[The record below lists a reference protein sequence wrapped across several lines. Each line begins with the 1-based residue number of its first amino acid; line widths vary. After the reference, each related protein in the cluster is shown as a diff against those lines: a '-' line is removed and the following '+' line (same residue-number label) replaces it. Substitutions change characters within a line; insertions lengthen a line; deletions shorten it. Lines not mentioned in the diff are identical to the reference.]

1 MNDLQQLPALLLPWY
16 EKEKRRL
23 PWREDKDPY
32 HVWLSEIMLQQTRVE
47 AVIGYYRR
55 FLDALPTIKA
65 LAETDEETLL
75 KLWEGL
81 GYYNRA
87 RNLQKAA
94 QVIAQQHGGV
104 FPNTYD
110 AIRALP
116 WTAMCCVC
124 LRAIAKAGS
133 TLTNRAP
140 KPPSK
145 TRCARSTVRQTA
157 AR

>member
-16 EKEKRRL
+16 EKEKRDL
-23 PWREDKDPY
+23 PWRNDNDPY

-47 AVIGYYRR
+47 AVVGYYHS
-55 FLDALPTIKA
+55 FLEALPTIQA

-94 QVIAQQHGGV
+94 QVIVQQHGGDPMQA
-104 FPNTYD
+104 F
-110 AIRALP
+110 RAMAEENGLDP
-116 WTAMCCVC
+116 DEILSM
-124 LRAIAKAGS
+124 IS
-133 TLTNRAP
+133 
-140 KPPSK
+140 
-145 TRCARSTVRQTA
+145 
-157 AR
+157 